1 MRSPPLKVV
10 VVASGRGSNLEALID
25 AERRGE
31 LHVQLVGVLSDRA
44 DARALD
50 VARQAGI
57 PTLHVDPRAFA
68 SRIAFDLALFARV
81 AALTPDL
88 IVLAGFM
95 RILDPAAFVP
105 WLGRLVNIHPSLL
118 PRYPGLHTHRRAIAA
133 GDRRHGAS
141 VHFVTAELDGGP
153 VIAQVEI
160 AINDDDTP
168 QTLAERLLPREH
180 RLMVAS
186 VALLAS
192 GRAAWNEDGV
202 LLDGQPLAAPLRLSD
217 DGRWTPPTG

>member
-1 MRSPPLKVV
+1 
-10 VVASGRGSNLEALID
+10 
-25 AERRGE
+25 
-31 LHVQLVGVLSDRA
+31 
-44 DARALD
+44 
-50 VARQAGI
+50 
-57 PTLHVDPRAFA
+57 
-68 SRIAFDLALFARV
+68 
-81 AALTPDL
+81 
-88 IVLAGFM
+88 
-95 RILDPAAFVP
+95 
-105 WLGRLVNIHPSLL
+105 
-118 PRYPGLHTHRRAIAA
+118 
-133 GDRRHGAS
+133 

-217 DGRWTPPTG
+217 DGRWTPPTGGSRAGSRARPTIRS